1 MKRMIGSVAMLLLAA
16 TVTFAPKASAQ
27 CVTGTGTNI
36 LLKWDGN
43 GFTYET
49 GTNNPLGAI
58 ANPINNISPAG
69 NTLHAVMGVSLF
81 CGPLAGLDPNDAAN
95 EYTVVWTG
103 LTSGGTTTSA
113 FGTSGT
119 KYTTAYVGGTWKLYK
134 GAIDA
139 RNYANV
145 SPPAPAVAWPQYNES
160 LVLLSG
166 PIDSLV
172 VTVTKSSLGN
182 INGSFRGLY
191 RVSGGTMGGAL
202 CNNAPGLMNGLWFPV
217 NPPAGY
223 SAHHNGKYDA
233 PDCATPT
240 QNTSWGRIKTM
251 YR

>member
-16 TVTFAPKASAQ
+16 AVTFAPKANAQ

-49 GTNNPLGAI
+49 GTNNPLGAL

-103 LTSGGTTTSA
+103 LTSGGTATSA

-119 KYTTAYVGGTWKLYK
+119 KYTTVYLGGTWKLYK

-145 SPPAPAVAWPQYNES
+145 SPPAPSVAWPQYNES

-182 INGSFRGLY
+182 INGSFRGQY
-191 RVSGGTMGGAL
+191 RVIIDKRATTEERVATLGTAL
-202 CNNAPGLMNGLWFPV
+202 ARIDTTALKLTPAVRELLDFYSDRSKPRPVAPA
-217 NPPAGY
+217 PALRRA
-223 SAHHNGKYDA
+223 S
-233 PDCATPT
+233 
-240 QNTSWGRIKTM
+240 
-251 YR
+251 